1 LFATERLQVFE
12 GRERSKNLNLVVT
25 CLNFWIGELI
35 QSDNFLLG
43 HVVNMLEILVKSATF
58 CENFKGAFV
67 ISNLMNASNADFV
80 SSQSKSRLIKI
91 ITYLSKGSFRNH
103 YNPDRTPAYVPPVQ
117 ERNSYHPAQNQK
129 QMNHDSSRSRIRTP
143 IRDDL
148 AAQEQHQGPIKVYDA
163 AYSDNY
169 QPKMRKESKPSTSNL
184 FKQSALDSLDPL
196 IKINTSELPRPENK
210 LYKDYIALLT
220 LGNTREMHIFAVQN
234 LDLLIDKVI
243 HNIMDYKEDYLQ
255 LLNLIE
261 IELPQKWN
269 EVQNKILESINDN
282 MSERRAADGLTKS
295 VVPRLLKALSYQP
308 SILHPTLVA
317 LLQTH
322 LVKGR
327 YRVDV
332 STVISIILSPYS
344 RLHDF
349 AIKALSIMSD
359 PSISDNLNYEIQF
372 ENHMKLL
379 IELTLSKN
387 KSFDFKN
394 IALKTLSNLALKENL
409 RPQILYNKGLET
421 LIYHLRNDTNLEGQR
436 LAAKSLLNL
445 STSSRDIK
453 LKIIT
458 EIAEEVRKLHRNEL
472 DPIIQGY
479 LQTLINS
486 SR

>member
-1 LFATERLQVFE
+1 
-12 GRERSKNLNLVVT
+12 
-25 CLNFWIGELI
+25 
-35 QSDNFLLG
+35 
-43 HVVNMLEILVKSATF
+43 
-58 CENFKGAFV
+58 V

-80 SSQSKSRLIKI
+80 SSQTKSRLIKI
-91 ITYLSKGSFRNH
+91 ITYLSKGSYRNY
-103 YNPDRTPAYVPPVQ
+103 YNPSRAPVYVPPVDQ
-117 ERNSYHPAQNQK
+117 ERAQERTQERVQERASYNPKGSQN
-129 QMNHDSSRSRIRTP
+129 NHNSSRSRIRTP
-143 IRDDL
+143 IRDEV
-148 AAQEQHQGPIKVYDA
+148 AAEEKIKVYDA
-163 AYSDNY
+163 AYSDDY
-169 QPKMRKESKPSTSNL
+169 QPRIKKESKPSTSNL
-184 FKQSALDSLDPL
+184 FRQSALDSLDPL
-196 IKINTSELPRPENK
+196 IKINTAELPRPENK

-220 LGNTREMHIFAVQN
+220 LGNTREMHVFAVQN
-234 LDLLIDKVI
+234 MDLLIDKVI
-243 HNIMDYKEDYLQ
+243 HSIMDSKEDYLQ

-261 IELPQKWN
+261 IELPQKWH

-282 MSERRAADGLTKS
+282 LSERRAADGLTKS

-308 SILHPTLVA
+308 SSLHPTLVA

-421 LIYHLRNDTNLEGQR
+421 MIYHLRNDTNLEGQR

-445 STSSRDIK
+445 STSSS
-453 LKIIT
+453 KIT
-458 EIAEEVRKLHRNEL
+458 
-472 DPIIQGY
+472 G
-479 LQTLINS
+479 
-486 SR
+486 